1 MATMDKRIA
10 VVTGG
15 NKGIGF
21 EICRQLAGEGV
32 RVLLTSRDAARGDSA
47 AGNLRAQKLDVLF
60 HPLDVDSD
68 DSVSA
73 FREYLKKE
81 HGRVDVLINNAG
93 ILADKHS
100 TSILKAPLDV
110 FRATLETNFFGALR
124 MCQALVPIMRRG
136 HYGRIVNLSSGLG
149 QLSDMGDG
157 TPAYRVSKT
166 ALNALTRMVATA
178 RTFWSTPSARAG
190 CAPTWADRR
199 RRAAWTRARKP
210 RSGWRCCL
218 MAGPQAASFATGNR
232 FPGNRGA
239 RAGLP
244 AKACGE
250 TERIHAQA

>member
-15 NKGIGF
+15 NKGIWF

-32 RVLLTSRDAARGDSA
+32 RVLLTSRDAARGNSA

-178 RTFWSTPSARAG
+178 TDGEDILVNSVCPGWVRTDMGGPEAARSVDKGAETAVWLAMLPHG
-190 CAPTWADRR
+190 GPTGGFFRDREPIP
-199 RRAAWTRARKP
+199 W
-210 RSGWRCCL
+210 
-218 MAGPQAASFATGNR
+218 
-232 FPGNRGA
+232 
-239 RAGLP
+239 
-244 AKACGE
+244 
-250 TERIHAQA
+250 